1 MSELHFAHPHF
12 LWALAAVPF
21 LAVLI
26 FHAEKM
32 RRVALDRLIAARLQ
46 PRLASSVSV
55 ARRRGG
61 FALLL
66 LGIALS
72 IVALARPQWGFTW
85 EQKRQSGRDVIIAI
99 DTSKSM
105 LATDL
110 QPNRLT
116 RAKLAAEDLLN
127 QLGGDRVGLL
137 AFAGSSFLQAPLTS
151 DFSAVRET
159 LQELDTDIIP
169 RGGTNL
175 SDAIKAADEAFGK
188 GEGESRALI
197 LFSDGEEL
205 EADAVVSARESKE
218 RFHIFTVGLGSPD
231 GSLIPVSDGKSGGT
245 EFLKDDQ
252 GQYVKSKLDEKRMR
266 EVAEA
271 GGGFYVLLRNGP
283 AEMQQIVRDGLGK
296 MKEQETESRF
306 TKVPVERFQWP
317 LGGALVCMVA
327 ALLLGERRRQ
337 GKLLAVKVAAALV
350 LFATP
355 ADARQAGIEKYEAK
369 DYQGSLGEFDGEL
382 KKRDVAELHFN
393 AGSAAYEIGDY
404 ARAAESFSR
413 ALGTATPELKDRAAY
428 NLANTLARRGVKHEK
443 KEDKLGDLKDAVK
456 QYDEVLKSDSKHED
470 AKHNRELVAKLIADL
485 EKEEQQE
492 KKDEQDQKKD
502 DKKDDQK
509 KDQKDK
515 QDSSQGG
522 KEEKDDQ
529 QKQQPDASKKDGDG
543 KDQKDDKQQDK
554 SKDGGKE
561 DQQKE
566 GQNKKDS
573 SQQKQDG
580 DKQDGKDGSGD
591 KKDAQRQNPDDKQG
605 DKPQPQPKEEG
616 DEKQKTGEVK
626 AANPAEQDPNKQ
638 DPAAEAAEAA
648 QAAQEGRMTE
658 KDAVQI
664 LEAQK
669 RVDRRVRLIDPKTE
683 PQKNPNKPF
692 KNW

>member
-1 MSELHFAHPHF
+1 MNDLHFAHPHF
-12 LWALAAVPF
+12 LWAIAAVPL

-32 RRVALDRLIAARLQ
+32 RRIALDRLIAARLQ
-46 PRLASSVSV
+46 PRLASSVSI
-55 ARRRGG
+55 ARRRAG
-61 FALLL
+61 FALML
-66 LGIALS
+66 LGIVLS

-151 DFSAVRET
+151 DFGAVRET

-231 GSLIPVSDGKSGGT
+231 GSLIPVSDGKRGGT

-306 TKVPVERFQWP
+306 TKMPVERFQWP
-317 LGGALVCMVA
+317 LCGALACMVT

-337 GKLLAVKVAAALV
+337 GRAQALKIAAVLV
-350 LFATP
+350 LFAAP
-355 ADARQAGIEKYEAK
+355 ADARQAGIEKFEAK

-393 AGSAAYEIGDY
+393 AGSAAYELGDY

-413 ALGTATPELKDRAAY
+413 ALGTATPDLKDRAAY

-470 AKHNRELVAKLIADL
+470 ARHNRDLVAKLIADL

-492 KKDEQDQKKD
+492 KKEQQDQKKD

-509 KDQKDK
+509 KDPKD
-515 QDSSQGG
+515 
-522 KEEKDDQ
+522 EKDDQ

-543 KDQKDDKQQDK
+543 KEQKDDKQQDK

-566 GQNKKDS
+566 GQDKKDS

-580 DKQDGKDGSGD
+580 DRQDGKTGAGE
-591 KKDAQRQNPDDKQG
+591 KKDAQQQNPDDKQG

-626 AANPAEQDPNKQ
+626 AANPTEQDPNKQ

-664 LEAQK
+664 LEALK
-669 RVDRRVRLIDPKTE
+669 RVDRRVRLLDPKTE
-683 PQKNPNKPF
+683 PQKTPNKPF